1 MTERQD
7 GKRRRGAAWA
17 GTIVL
22 AAFAL
27 VLGGFGQAAPAVAQE
42 HSGSGNFLLLRQLFR
57 APGERQVERP
67 AKQKPAAARVRKKKP
82 RKKPKAPAARV
93 VRQAPP
99 EPART
104 KNADARTVL
113 VVGDFLAGGLAEG
126 LEQALSENLAVKVV
140 NRAEGDSGLVRDDV
154 VNWPERV
161 GALIE
166 EEKPVAVVAMLGSND
181 RQAMRVD
188 GAGAAPRSPEWTAAY
203 QERARSLGEAV
214 KARNVPLLWVG
225 LPAFKSQKMSA
236 DILAFNDL
244 YRQAAESTG
253 GEFIDV
259 WEGFVDETGAFTAT
273 GPDVN
278 GQPAR
283 LRGSDGINMT
293 KAGKRKL
300 AFYVEKPLQKLLD
313 AAQPAAAVAALS
325 PPAADAPAF
334 IGPPLPPS
342 DQPSA
347 PSNRTEPMPLN
358 APRGETELLTAAQ
371 PPAPASAPAPAAAPA
386 AQPQAPQ
393 PRAPEPEAKAPP
405 PPAPGAA
412 VYGRADNFFAV
423 R

>member
-7 GKRRRGAAWA
+7 GKRRSSATWV

-27 VLGGFGQAAPAVAQE
+27 VLGGLGREAPAVAQE
-42 HSGSGNFLLLRQLFR
+42 SGSEGNFLLLRQLFR
-57 APGERQVERP
+57 VPGERRVERP
-67 AKQKPAAARVRKKKP
+67 AKQKPAAARARKKKP
-82 RKKPKAPAARV
+82 RKKPKAPAASV

-113 VVGDFLAGGLAEG
+113 VVGDFLAGSLAEG
-126 LEQALSENLAVKVV
+126 LEQALSEDLTIKVV
-140 NRAEGDSGLVRDDV
+140 SRSEGDSGLVRDDV
-154 VNWPERV
+154 VNWPARV
-161 GALIE
+161 GELID

-188 GAGAAPRSPEWTAAY
+188 GASAAPRSPEWTAAY
-203 QERARSLGEAV
+203 RERARSLGEA
-214 KARNVPLLWVG
+214 AAQRGVPLLWVG
-225 LPAFKSQKMSA
+225 LPSFKFSKMSA

-253 GEFIDV
+253 GEFIDI

-293 KAGKRKL
+293 SAGKRKL
-300 AFYVEKPLQKLLD
+300 AFYVEKPLQKLLN
-313 AAQPAAAVAALS
+313 ASEAEAVAALPS
-325 PPAADAPAF
+325 PAAAPF

-342 DQPSA
+342 GPV
-347 PSNRTEPMPLN
+347 NRTQPIALN
-358 APRGETELLTAAQ
+358 APRAGETELLSVAQ
-371 PPAPASAPAPAAAPA
+371 PAAAAPA
-386 AQPQAPQ
+386 GAQEPVAVPPPAPQ
-393 PRAPEPEAKAPP
+393 PPEPDAPEPETKLAPSAPP
-405 PPAPGAA
+405 GPGAA
-412 VYGRADNFFAV
+412 VYGRADNFFAI